1 MTNRNRRQGFTLV
14 EVMFAA
20 VLSAL
25 VLGALY
31 QIFYATT
38 QQSYK
43 VSAKYEAMRSSLTA
57 SEILSRELQRLVTLP
72 VQEDDRGYPLPRHGD
87 HVRPVRLGPDMRGV
101 SFYVPAMGSGEGG
114 APQGSVDAGDEPTE
128 ADPGVGAIAASPL
141 TIDLVP
147 GPTGGL
153 FAMRRSTR
161 SGGADEGETG
171 EDAEDT
177 RVYHG
182 VMLKTLRFRLLA
194 PDADD
199 AALRSPDGNYYLEA
213 VIVGTDS
220 KGQEESP
227 LSVLQPLNFPSERR
241 YDPGA
246 PAVTYSPE
254 GPLSPPG
261 TVVNPTPEEQ
271 AAADELQRL
280 GDEFR
285 NGDLTPED
293 LVEQARTAL
302 DPVAGTTPTGPLV
315 TRQPRIPPIPPD
327 ATVLTPPGPGPVV
340 IGSPTGTGPTTV
352 IPPSGSPPGSGSGGP
367 GEATWTTWQRATV
380 YDSEGNVVWQ
390 ESGED
395 SGTMAADGSEWDQVQ
410 SNHQQQIDALSQEMT
425 TVQSQM
431 SGS

>member
-1 MTNRNRRQGFTLV
+1 MRRPERRGGFTLV

-20 VLSAL
+20 VLSAG

-87 HVRPVRLGPDMRGV
+87 HVRPVRLASDMRGV
-101 SFYVPAMGSGEGG
+101 SFYVPAMESGEGG
-114 APQGSVDAGDEPTE
+114 APQGAVDAGEVAAE
-128 ADPGVGAIAASPL
+128 ADPGTGSIQASPL

-147 GPTGGL
+147 GPQGGL

-161 SGGADEGETG
+161 SGGAEEGETG
-171 EDAEDT
+171 ADADDT
-177 RVYHG
+177 RVYRG
-182 VMLKTLRFRLLA
+182 VLLKALRFRLLE
-194 PDADD
+194 PDASEP
-199 AALRSPDGNYYLEA
+199 ALQSPDGNYYLEA
-213 VIVGTDS
+213 VIIGTDAQG
-220 KGQEESP
+220 KEESA
-227 LSVLQPLNFPSERR
+227 LSVLQPLTFPSERR

-246 PAVTYSPE
+246 PAVVYAPE
-254 GPLSPPG
+254 APLAPPG

-285 NGDLTPED
+285 DGEITPEE
-293 LVEQARTAL
+293 LVDQARTAL

-340 IGSPTGTGPTTV
+340 IGSPSGGPTTV
-352 IPPSGSPPGSGSGGP
+352 IPPSGGTPGSGGP
-367 GEATWTTWQRATV
+367 GGPSEATWTTWQRATV
-380 YDSEGNVVWQ
+380 YDSEGNVVWE
-390 ESGED
+390 ESGSD
-395 SGTMAADGSEWDQVQ
+395 SGTMAGDGSEWDEVQ
-410 SNHQQQIDALSQEMT
+410 ANHQRQVDALNQEMT
-425 TVQSQM
+425 TVRNGM
-431 SGS
+431 GGP